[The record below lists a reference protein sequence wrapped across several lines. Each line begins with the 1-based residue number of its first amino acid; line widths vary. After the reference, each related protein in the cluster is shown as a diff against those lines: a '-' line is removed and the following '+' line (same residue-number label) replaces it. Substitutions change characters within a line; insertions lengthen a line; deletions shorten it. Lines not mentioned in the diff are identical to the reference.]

1 MNIVTEQVKDLV
13 MWLSNN
19 LVQILVCIGLIVI
32 ITNQVYKFLSK
43 SKEEKIAIVKAQIKN
58 ILLKLVA
65 DAEMQYLDVSKAGAI
80 KRAKV
85 IKEIFEQYPIL
96 SKVVNQESLI
106 AWLDEEIDNALI
118 ILKGIINKR

>member
-1 MNIVTEQVKDLV
+1 MLEQIKDLA
-13 MWLSNN
+13 MYLSNN
-19 LVQILVCIGLIVI
+19 LVQILVCIGLVII

-106 AWLDEEIDNALI
+106 SWLDEEIDSALI
-118 ILKGIINKR
+118 TLKDIINKQ

>member
-1 MNIVTEQVKDLV
+1 MLEQIKDLA
-13 MWLSNN
+13 MYLSNN
-19 LVQILVCIGLIVI
+19 LVQILVCIGLIII

-106 AWLDEEIDNALI
+106 AWLDEEIDNALVV
-118 ILKGIINKR
+118 LKNIINKQ

>member
-1 MNIVTEQVKDLV
+1 MMEQVKDLM

-43 SKEEKIAIVKAQIKN
+43 SKEEKIEIVKAQIKN

-85 IKEIFEQYPIL
+85 IKEIFDQYPIL
-96 SKVVNQESLI
+96 SKVVNQENLI
-106 AWLDEEIDNALI
+106 AWLDEEIDNALVV
-118 ILKGIINKR
+118 LKNIINKQ

>member
-1 MNIVTEQVKDLV
+1 MNIVTEQVKNL
-13 MWLSNN
+13 MMCLSNN
-19 LVQILVCIGLIVI
+19 LVQILVCIGLIAI

-43 SKEEKIAIVKAQIKN
+43 SKEEKIEIVKAQIKN

-85 IKEIFEQYPIL
+85 IKEIFDQYPIL
-96 SKVVNQESLI
+96 SKVVNQEKLI
-106 AWLDEEIDNALI
+106 AWLDEEIDNALVV
-118 ILKGIINKR
+118 LKNIINKQ

>member
-1 MNIVTEQVKDLV
+1 MNIMTEQVKDLV

-43 SKEEKIAIVKAQIKN
+43 SKEEKIEIVKAQIKN

-96 SKVVNQESLI
+96 SKVVNQENLI
-106 AWLDEEIDNALI
+106 AWLDEEIDNALVV
-118 ILKGIINKR
+118 LKNIINKQ